1 MGFAVH
7 SQKKYMRRLLLM
19 IVCAGLFACGSNE
32 EQTLTVESSK
42 PAEAPES
49 VKTIDFTAAITASLE
64 DYHALKTAFVKD
76 ELMGVTREAVN
87 LLHQLDSIPLDGMQ
101 AKDTMVKNDTRVLI
115 ESMKTELRIMVDEL
129 GWKERRAS
137 FQMVSDMLFELLRKV
152 RYDGAVVYRQ
162 LCPMAFGKDKPAY
175 WLSKDTKIVNPYLPK
190 TMPKCGSV
198 ADSVVYVKR

>member
-7 SQKKYMRRLLLM
+7 LQKKIMRRLLLM
-19 IVCAGLFACGSNE
+19 IVCAGLFACASNE
-32 EQTLTVESSK
+32 EQTLTVESSQ
-42 PAEAPES
+42 PTEAPES
-49 VKTIDFTAAITASLE
+49 AKTVDFTAAITASLE
-64 DYHALKTAFVKD
+64 DYDALKKAFVQE

-87 LLHQLDSIPLDGMQ
+87 LLHQLDSIPLEGLQ

-129 GWKERRAS
+129 GWKERRAA
-137 FQMVSDMLFELLRKV
+137 FQMVSDMFLELLRKV

-162 LCPMAFGKDKPAY
+162 LCPMAFGKDKPAH

-190 TMPKCGSV
+190 TMPACGSV
-198 ADSVVYVKR
+198 VDSVVYKQL

>member
-1 MGFAVH
+1 
-7 SQKKYMRRLLLM
+7 MRRLLLM
-19 IVCAGLFACGSNE
+19 IVCAGLFACASNE
-32 EQTLTVESSK
+32 EQTLTVESSQ

-49 VKTIDFTAAITASLE
+49 AKTVDFTAAITASLE
-64 DYHALKTAFVKD
+64 DYDALKKAFVQE

-87 LLHQLDSIPLDGMQ
+87 LLHQLDSIPLEGLQ

-129 GWKERRAS
+129 GWKERRAA
-137 FQMVSDMLFELLRKV
+137 FQMVSDMFLELLRKV

-162 LCPMAFGKDKPAY
+162 LCPMAFGKDKPAH

-190 TMPKCGSV
+190 TMPACGSV
-198 ADSVVYVKR
+198 VDSVAYKQR

>member
-1 MGFAVH
+1 
-7 SQKKYMRRLLLM
+7 MRRLLLM
-19 IVCAGLFACGSNE
+19 IVCAGLFACASNE
-32 EQTLTVESSK
+32 EQTLTVESSQ

-49 VKTIDFTAAITASLE
+49 AKTVDFTAAITASLE
-64 DYHALKTAFVKD
+64 DYDALKKAFVQE

-87 LLHQLDSIPLDGMQ
+87 LLHQLDSIPLEGLQ

-129 GWKERRAS
+129 GWKERRAA
-137 FQMVSDMLFELLRKV
+137 FQMVSDMFLELLRKV

-162 LCPMAFGKDKPAY
+162 LCPMAFGKDKPAH

-190 TMPKCGSV
+190 TMPACGSV
-198 ADSVVYVKR
+198 VDSVVYKQR